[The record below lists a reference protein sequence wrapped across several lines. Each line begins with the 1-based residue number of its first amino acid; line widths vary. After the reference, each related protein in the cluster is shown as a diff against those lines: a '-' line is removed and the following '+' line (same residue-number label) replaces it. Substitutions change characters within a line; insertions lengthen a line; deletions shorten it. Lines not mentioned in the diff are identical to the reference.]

1 MGEPKNLTDLVNLFL
16 SLINPLI
23 LVLVGLSLLMF
34 FRGLLNFIV
43 KSDDTKS
50 LEEGKEMMKWGLV
63 GLGVMVSVWG
73 ILTFF
78 YSGFGWGQ
86 MGFPL
91 LPENGSV

>member
-1 MGEPKNLTDLVNLFL
+1 MPTDLRSLVNIFL
-16 SLINPLI
+16 GLINPLI
-23 LVLVGLSLLMF
+23 LVLAGLSLLMF
-34 FRGLLNFIV
+34 FRGLLNFII

-63 GLGVMVSVWG
+63 GLGVMVSIWG

-91 LPENGSV
+91 LPENGRV